1 MSDDRNT
8 YVVETIRELREDI
21 KDIKESVN
29 SQKVDFAKHEVSDQ
43 SMAKDMATIVTVLEK
58 NTISLDKHMRRSD
71 LNEEAVGVLKDIM
84 VKIDSRI
91 SPLEESQKEKAALM
105 NLLKKVGV
113 IASAI
118 SGTATVL
125 YTVWSFTLGK

>member
-1 MSDDRNT
+1 VSDDKNT

-21 KDIKESVN
+21 KDIKDSVN
-29 SQKVDFAKHEVSDQ
+29 TQKVDFAKHEVSDQ
-43 SMAKDMATIVTVLEK
+43 AMAKDISFILITLNK
-58 NTISLDKHMRRSD
+58 NTDSLEKHMRRSD

-91 SPLEESQKEKAALM
+91 SPLESTQKEKEALT
-105 NLLKKVGV
+105 NLLKKIGI

-125 YTVWSFTLGK
+125 YTVWSYTLGK